1 MDYTSLFYWLVVADN
16 AKLLFGWGAGIFTA
30 IAIISTIVNLF
41 CRSGQTSSSNSE
53 TVKQENKEIGDA
65 ARGWMKWSYP
75 FMFLWWLLI
84 VFTPSKKDALLIVAG
99 GQTLNF
105 LSNDK
110 SAKQI
115 PAELSNFVL
124 VEIKNMAKDAAVD
137 LNINSQKDKILEK
150 AKNMT
155 TEELMTQ
162 IKSDTT
168 FAKVILENK

>member
-16 AKLLFGWGAGIFTA
+16 ARDFFMALIVIFMI
-30 IAIISTIVNLF
+30 IAILATLGYFFASN
-41 CRSGQTSSSNSE
+41 SNGQGQT
-53 TVKQENKEIGDA
+53 QEDEDNQAMSRK
-65 ARGWMKWSYP
+65 WMWWSYP
-75 FMFLWWLLI
+75 FCILFWSLYI
-84 VFTPSKKDALLIVAG
+84 FTPSKKDALLIVAG

-105 LSNDK
+105 LANDK

-155 TEELMTQ
+155 AEELMTQ
-162 IKSDTT
+162 MKSDTT